1 MNNKQMKLNELK
13 ALVRAWKKTKSV
25 RTATDISDFLA
36 NNLDLDDEDIN
47 APSMHDHHGWARKDG
62 NEA

>member
-25 RTATDISDFLA
+25 RTATDISEFLA
-36 NNLDLDDEDIN
+36 SNLNLEDSDE
-47 APSMHDHHGWARKDG
+47 A
-62 NEA
+62 

>member
-25 RTATDISDFLA
+25 RTATGICEFLA
-36 NNLDLDDEDIN
+36 NNLDLEDGGEITQ
-47 APSMHDHHGWARKDG
+47 
-62 NEA
+62 